1 MVKYKYCPYCRGE
14 LAYRGDNY
22 QCLACKRKVFTSSS
36 PCVSI
41 LPVKDGQVLLAK
53 RAIDPKRGAWDSI
66 GGFMKEGESVE
77 AAALRETKEET
88 GLNIKLTKSLGI
100 YTDKYEYEGEVYETL
115 NLYYVA
121 EITDGEIL
129 PEEDVSELVWFPIDK
144 LPEKVGFRSFKEA
157 LLDLKKWYRAG
168 RGAEN

>member
-14 LAYRGDNY
+14 LAYNGDNY
-22 QCLACKRKVFTSSS
+22 QCLVCKRKVFTSSS

-41 LPVKDGQVLLAK
+41 LPVKNGKVLLAK

-77 AAALRETKEET
+77 TAALRETKEET
-88 GLNIKLTKSLGI
+88 GLNIKLTNLLGI

-121 EITDGEIL
+121 EITDGKISAKD
-129 PEEDVSELVWFPIDK
+129 DVSELVWFPIDK
-144 LPEKVGFRSFKEA
+144 LPKKLGFKSFAEA
-157 LLDLKKWYRAG
+157 LEELKEWYKSHKKP
-168 RGAEN
+168 